1 MIVGA
6 TNRPHEIDEA
16 ARRRLVKRI
25 YVPLPCK
32 MARKTMIQQL
42 ISKYNHTIENY
53 ENLVNITE
61 GYSGSDIFN
70 LCREVSFEPLREI
83 KDITTFDSKNV
94 RPITEEDFLKA
105 SRQIRKSVSQEELH
119 MYEKFNYEFGST

>member
-1 MIVGA
+1 
-6 TNRPHEIDEA
+6 
-16 ARRRLVKRI
+16 
-25 YVPLPCK
+25 
-32 MARKTMIQQL
+32 MIQQL

-119 MYEKFNYEFGST
+119 MYEKFNSEFGST